1 MIYNDD
7 LLKQLNKAKQDSE
20 YEDRIIE
27 KYLPFIKSEATKLSS
42 KLNFLEN
49 DDAYSLSMFAF
60 HNAIITYN
68 EDKGAFFPYASRLIH
83 NQLLDYARRE
93 SRHSN
98 QLSLNSV
105 TENDEDDKALIDII
119 PDKNN
124 AIQELTDVQ
133 AAKSEIIHFSGSLK
147 EFSLSLS
154 DIADSCPKQNRTLNA
169 CIKVLETAKNNPNLI
184 DKLLKNKRL
193 PISELAKESDT
204 EIKTIERHRNYII
217 ALMLA
222 YTNGFEIIRGHLRE
236 MSSNKNGGLR

>member
-7 LLKQLNKAKQDSE
+7 LLKQLNRAKCDSI

-27 KYLPFIKSEATKLSS
+27 KYLPFIKSEALKLSS
-42 KLNFLEN
+42 KLSFLEN

-83 NQLLDYARRE
+83 NQLLDYARKE

-105 TENDEDDKALIDII
+105 PENDEDDKSLIDTI

-124 AIQELTDVQ
+124 AIQELTDIH
-133 AAKSEIIHFSGSLK
+133 AAKSEIVHFSQSLA
-147 EFSLSLS
+147 EFSLSLN

-193 PISELAKESDT
+193 PISELSRKSEV
-204 EIKTIERHRNYII
+204 ELKTIERHKDYII

-222 YTNGFEIIRGHLRE
+222 YTNGFEIIRGHLKE
-236 MSSNKNGGLR
+236 MSSKKNGGLR